1 MSEETKEHGKFM
13 LKKNKNTM
21 IIKNIFKH
29 SSNENFTMSNLS
41 KYNKT
46 ILGFSIVITILITMS
61 LLFKFILKKKYLPIL

>member
-29 SSNENFTMSNLS
+29 SSNENFTMINLS
-41 KYNKT
+41 KYNKMITGFIIVLVT
-46 ILGFSIVITILITMS
+46 IVLVS